1 MAKTQDD
8 DPGAVRDRLV
18 ARRHELEQLS
28 DASAESRNAIELDQ
42 SRVGR
47 LSRMDAIQVQA
58 MQVETDRRRAL
69 EIRQIDAALQRLED
83 DEYGYCAVCG
93 EPIETRR
100 LDLNPTVAC
109 CIGCARISDA

>member
-1 MAKTQDD
+1 MVKIQDR
-8 DPGAVRDRLV
+8 DPKAVRGRLV
-18 ARRHELEQLS
+18 ARRRELEQLS
-28 DASAESRNAIELDQ
+28 DVSAESRTAIELDQ

-69 EIRQIDAALQRLED
+69 EIRQIDAALQRLDD
-83 DEYGYCAVCG
+83 DEYGYCAACG

-109 CIGCARISDA
+109 CIGCAQASDA